1 MQSNFKKYIYIVS
14 PIPFEV
20 GIPKFGLWMHLEM
33 SECRILFWVTK
44 ISDFTS
50 DSVKTI
56 FQNMVMFHIK
66 LKGMKYTTVYYSR
79 NFVLTRIM

>member
-1 MQSNFKKYIYIVS
+1 MKFRSPRKSSPYSVWSIS
-14 PIPFEV
+14 PILFEV

-50 DSVKTI
+50 DSVKTL
-56 FQNMVMFHIK
+56 FQNMVH
-66 LKGMKYTTVYYSR
+66 L
-79 NFVLTRIM
+79 